1 MGKTRITST
10 RKNLLRPIHK
20 ISNANIVFS
29 KRKGGAYIAKVLVLY
44 YYLCYNLLTQVNP
57 RHPIASANMSPSREG
72 NEFRAGK

>member
-10 RKNLLRPIHK
+10 KKNLLRPIHK
-20 ISNANIVFS
+20 ISNANMQTESFLREKAAHIS
-29 KRKGGAYIAKVLVLY
+29 QK
-44 YYLCYNLLTQVNP
+44 YLCYNLLTQVNP